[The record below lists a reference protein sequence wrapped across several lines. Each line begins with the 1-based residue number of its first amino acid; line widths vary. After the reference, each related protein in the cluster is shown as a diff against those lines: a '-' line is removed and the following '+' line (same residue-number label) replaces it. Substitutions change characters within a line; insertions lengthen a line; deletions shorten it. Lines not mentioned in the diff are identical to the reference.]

1 MRHLFITLI
10 VGTLA
15 TACACFALS
24 LLALP
29 MSTAHALD
37 LALCVG
43 VAAGA
48 YAGLTSLFLDR

>member
-1 MRHLFITLI
+1 MRHLFISLV

-15 TACACFALS
+15 TACACFAVS

-29 MSTAHALD
+29 MTTSHALD

-48 YAGLTSLFLDR
+48 YAGLTSLMFR

>member
-1 MRHLFITLI
+1 MRHLFISLI

-15 TACACFALS
+15 TACACFAVS

-29 MSTAHALD
+29 LSTSHALD

-48 YAGLTSLFLDR
+48 YAGFTSLMFR